1 MNTVYLDGQFL
12 PIDQARVSVMDRGF
26 LFGDG
31 VYEVIPSQDG
41 KLVFLDLHLARLNS
55 NLKALQIDYHCEL
68 QEWTDILS
76 RLVAEHGG
84 ARCGL
89 YLQLTRGV
97 QQSRSHVSV
106 PGVQPTRF
114 AMVIQP
120 NEGARGMRV
129 ITLPDTRWHN
139 CEIKAITL
147 LANVMYQQEARR
159 QGADEALLVRDG
171 LLTEGAA
178 SNVFVVCGTQVC
190 TPPLEGILPGITRQ
204 VLLEILHHHQVDCQE
219 RPIPVEQLAR
229 ADEIWLTG
237 STLQVAPV
245 LAVDGRPVGNG
256 EPGPAWR
263 RALHWYQRYLQMQR
277 GGQDVTAR
285 HIGSAGHRTGC

>member
-1 MNTVYLDGQFL
+1 
-12 PIDQARVSVMDRGF
+12 MDRGF

-41 KLVFLDLHLARLNS
+41 KLVFLELHLARLNS

-178 SNVFVVCGTQVC
+178 SNVFVVCGTQVR

-245 LAVDGRPVGNG
+245 LAVDGHPVGNG
-256 EPGPAWR
+256 EPGTAWC
-263 RALHWYQRYLQMQR
+263 RALHWYQRYLQIQH

-285 HIGSAGHRTGC
+285 HIGSGASAGRRTGR